1 MTYSIVIIITGDYMS
16 FFDSL
21 ILDTI
26 LILFPIVCILIIK
39 ANYLNVNKVADESL
53 MDIANF
59 TSLFFLIKFCNT
71 ENPYMV
77 LLVNMPFILS
87 VLHNRKFASTIMALI
102 LILFN
107 ICIGTNPI
115 FLIGEYFLYLI
126 IFVFLFTKGVAI
138 STILLT
144 FVSIKGVFLTIYEY
158 YVKGNTE
165 IVTLLEIFICL
176 VLFYLIGILVVN
188 ISSLIEKTVTLNQSL
203 KELEKE
209 KNLKN
214 ALFKI
219 THEVK
224 NPIAVCKGYLQMM
237 DYTDIKKVKKYNDII
252 LSELNRTLDI
262 MDNFSQYTKIKV
274 NLDIMDLD
282 YLITDTIDSMSSIF
296 RNKNIKVNYEEND
309 EIFIMGDYFRLK
321 QVFINVLKNSAE
333 AMGNGGVIDINLKKL
348 KKYIAISIKDN
359 GCGIS
364 EDDLNKISELFY
376 SSKEKGCGLGVNLS
390 KEIINLHKG
399 TIKYNSVLGEFTE
412 VIIKLPYQSLH

>member
-1 MTYSIVIIITGDYMS
+1 M
-16 FFDSL
+16 
-21 ILDTI
+21 
-26 LILFPIVCILIIK
+26 
-39 ANYLNVNKVADESL
+39 
-53 MDIANF
+53 
-59 TSLFFLIKFCNT
+59 
-71 ENPYMV
+71 
-77 LLVNMPFILS
+77 
-87 VLHNRKFASTIMALI
+87 
-102 LILFN
+102 
-107 ICIGTNPI
+107 
-115 FLIGEYFLYLI
+115 IGEYFLYLI

-158 YVKGNTE
+158 YVKGNNE

-237 DYTDIKKVKKYNDII
+237 DYSDIKKVKKYNDII

-309 EIFIMGDYFRLK
+309 EIFILGDYFRLK

-333 AMGNGGVIDINLKKL
+333 AVDNGGVIDINLKKL

-390 KEIINLHKG
+390 KEIISLHKG

-412 VIIKLPYQSLH
+412 VIIKLPYQGLH